1 MLARADGD
9 PPPALLRHV
18 DPDAPKAGVPR
29 QEVPA
34 EPQRE
39 RFGFLHST
47 RRGQRVDRVLH
58 RVGRK
63 HAAVV
68 AIRVRFVVV
77 AFESHRDREVGEIV
91 AIAVPRHLDEPD
103 SRFAVG
109 RFREHGCT
117 SSSEGLQ
124 TMAAD
129 HSTAPFTALADLAS
143 ARVGGRAIAA
153 NDDFFASKSNLV
165 RPGPA
170 VFVPGKFTSRGK
182 WMDGWESRR
191 RRTPGN
197 DWCVVALGMRGVVR
211 GVNVDTSHFS
221 GNQPSHCSIDALDDR
236 AGPSKDAC
244 GAEGG
249 PWTPIL
255 ARSALTGNSNNFF
268 PIADERPWTHL
279 RLNIF
284 PDGGVARLRVYGDA
298 AVDWNRLRRDK
309 RVVDLASILNGGLVL
324 GASDMHFGARD
335 NLIMPGRA
343 ANMGDGWE
351 TRRRR
356 GPGHDWAIVKLGAP
370 GNITRVEIDTNH
382 FKGNYPDSASIEGCL
397 APGAALGDLGSAS
410 WQELLPQTRLEAHHR
425 HLFSRELRPA
435 GPLSHVRLNI
445 FPDGGISRLRIYGV
459 V

>member
-1 MLARADGD
+1 
-9 PPPALLRHV
+9 
-18 DPDAPKAGVPR
+18 
-29 QEVPA
+29 
-34 EPQRE
+34 
-39 RFGFLHST
+39 
-47 RRGQRVDRVLH
+47 
-58 RVGRK
+58 
-63 HAAVV
+63 
-68 AIRVRFVVV
+68 
-77 AFESHRDREVGEIV
+77 
-91 AIAVPRHLDEPD
+91 
-103 SRFAVG
+103 
-109 RFREHGCT
+109 
-117 SSSEGLQ
+117 
-124 TMAAD
+124 MAAD

-221 GNQPSHCSIDALDDR
+221 GNQPSHCSIDAVDDR
-236 AGPSKDAC
+236 SGPSKDAY

-356 GPGHDWAIVKLGAP
+356 GEGYDWAIVRLGAP
-370 GNITRVEIDTNH
+370 GLISRVEIDTNH
-382 FKGNYPDSASIEGCL
+382 FKGNYPEAASIEGCRAPEATLDRL
-397 APGAALGDLGSAS
+397 ASTVTTWREILAR
-410 WQELLPQTRLEAHHR
+410 TRLKANYR
-425 HLFSRELRPA
+425 HYFSKELVVSEPIT
-435 GPLSHVRLNI
+435 HVRLNI
-445 FPDGGISRLRIYGV
+445 FPDGGISRLRIHGHV
-459 V
+459 AAD